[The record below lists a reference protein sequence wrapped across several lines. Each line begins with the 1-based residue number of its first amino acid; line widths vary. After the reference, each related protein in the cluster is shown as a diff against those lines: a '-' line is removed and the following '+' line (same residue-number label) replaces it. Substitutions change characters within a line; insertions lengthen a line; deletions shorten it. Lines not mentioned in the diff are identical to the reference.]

1 MTEPHPGPTSG
12 PVPVGPAD
20 PTWKGA
26 VRGTPSPTW
35 LTIVEQ
41 TLHRGF
47 AATPGL
53 DESDRQAFELAAV
66 EICSNQIVHR
76 PPDGGWCS
84 LRLLIA
90 DEELFAE
97 FRDDGPAFTLNPE
110 YDMPDVE
117 AEAGRGLALVTMILD
132 DFRHE
137 RSGQENQW
145 LLSKRRQQP
154 ARVS

>member
-1 MTEPHPGPTSG
+1 MTEPSSTGSPT
-12 PVPVGPAD
+12 VGPAD
-20 PTWKGA
+20 PRWKGA

-41 TLHRGF
+41 TLARAF
-47 AATPGL
+47 AATPDL
-53 DESDRQAFELAAV
+53 ADTDRQAFELAAV

-76 PPDGGWCS
+76 PEDGGWCS

-90 DEELFAE
+90 DDELFAE
-97 FRDDGPAFTLNPE
+97 FRDDGPTFTLNPQ

-137 RSGQENQW
+137 RADAENQW
-145 LLSKRRQQP
+145 LLVKKRQQP
-154 ARVS
+154 ARV